1 MEGRREGSVMRGE
14 KRRDKGKRDEMR
26 RDEERREKR
35 DEKERDGMNINERK
49 GRLAGVYRRHDED
62 RFLTSPHI
70 FSSNVTYDIRQHA
83 T

>member
-1 MEGRREGSVMRGE
+1 M
-14 KRRDKGKRDEMR
+14 KRDE
-26 RDEERREKR
+26 EIRREMKR
-35 DEKERDGMNINERK
+35 DGRERGGMKMNERK

-62 RFLTSPHI
+62 RVLTSPHI